1 MICKVGD
8 KYGYKFGE
16 NGFCYTYNQNEKSK
30 LKAFELAKKNESWH
44 TKQKNSKNKH

>member
-30 LKAFELAKKNESWH
+30 LKAFEMADIQRKKCVL
-44 TKQKNSKNKH
+44 K